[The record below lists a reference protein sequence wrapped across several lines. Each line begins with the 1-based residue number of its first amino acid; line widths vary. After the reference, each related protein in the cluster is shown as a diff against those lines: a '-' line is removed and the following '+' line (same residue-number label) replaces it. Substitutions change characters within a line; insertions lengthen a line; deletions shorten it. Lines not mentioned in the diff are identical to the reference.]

1 MHNDYIN
8 YHKNK
13 IHESKNEES
22 LNLPNFLE
30 DAGDPNM

>member
-1 MHNDYIN
+1 MHNEYIN

-13 IHESKNEES
+13 MQSSKNEES

-30 DAGDPNM
+30 DADQNA